1 MNIKVRRSNPAL
13 IIMLLGLGGMLLAG
27 LLNETGVV
35 LIDGASN
42 WMFRLFLAGVI
53 LPGFLLFCAMWFMRK
68 KTVLSIGD
76 HEIELH
82 SGILLRNILRI
93 RKSSILGIRTN
104 WKGPNTDSPSDLIF
118 ALDAEA
124 AAVAESSS
132 VLRKR
137 QEGWHFQFAA
147 TEITAFEAVDLLRR
161 QLSV

>member
-1 MNIKVRRSNPAL
+1 
-13 IIMLLGLGGMLLAG
+13 MLLGLGGMLLAG
-27 LLNETGVV
+27 FLNETGVV
-35 LIDGASN
+35 PIEGASS
-42 WMFRLFLAGVI
+42 WVFRLFLAGVI
-53 LPGFLLFCAMWFMRK
+53 LPGFLLFCTMWFMRK
-68 KTVLSIGD
+68 KTVLAIRD

-82 SGILLRNILRI
+82 SGILLRNTLRI
-93 RKSSILGIRTN
+93 RKSGVLGVRTN
-104 WKGPNTDSPSDLIF
+104 WQGPNTDSPSDLIF

-124 AAVAESSS
+124 SVAAGSSS